1 MTERKINFKN
11 VVFVIMTTMFGIGV
25 GLYDRIINNIAPLEN
40 IWVSIVN
47 AMTPDTTVQVTEW
60 STETIATT
68 SMSGFGLMGVLII
81 VVVSTTILATLFT
94 LCKGASS

>member
-11 VVFVIMTTMFGIGV
+11 VAYVIITTIFGIGV
-25 GLYDRIINNIAPLEN
+25 GLYDRIINNIAPLES
-40 IWVSIVN
+40 IWVSTVN

-60 STETIATT
+60 STETIASS
-68 SMSGFGLMGVLII
+68 SMSSFGLMGVLII
-81 VVVSTTILATLFT
+81 TVVAVTILATLFT